1 MNQFKIGHLEFG
13 NATFFSK
20 SKGGEYFWVLIK
32 SSLFIIFTMGL
43 AAPFVYNLNLAY
55 FLDRTYM
62 KGSIDFDEIVAAAKV
77 KQSGF
82 SDSVADVFDLDVD
95 IGII

>member
-1 MNQFKIGHLEFG
+1 M
-13 NATFFSK
+13 
-20 SKGGEYFWVLIK
+20 V
-32 SSLFIIFTMGL
+32 FTLGL

-55 FLDRTYM
+55 FLDHSHM

-77 KQSGF
+77 KQSGL

-95 IGII
+95 IGIT